1 MNIALIGYGKMG
13 KAIEEVALERGHQ
26 VSLKIISKDNLSDM
40 DWKGIDAAIEFTKPE
55 SAVANIKFCLEN
67 KIPIAVGT
75 TGWYDHYSELK
86 DLCAK
91 EKGTLLAAT
100 NFSLG
105 VNLFFALNEYLAKLM
120 NKHHDY
126 QASMVEIHHT
136 EKLDAPSGTGIT
148 LAEGLIANH
157 DVYNSWENVKKG
169 QNSSQN
175 ALVLE
180 SLREPN
186 VPGTHSIQYENE
198 IDSIQITHTAHN
210 RKGFALGSVLAAEW
224 IKDKNGVFTMRDV
237 LDL

>member
-26 VSLKIISKDNLSDM
+26 ISLKITSKDNLSDM

-55 SAVANIKFCLEN
+55 SAVANITFCLEN

-75 TGWYDHYSELK
+75 TGWYDDYSELK
-86 DLCAK
+86 ELCTNK
-91 EKGTLLAAT
+91 NGTLLAAT

-120 NKHHDY
+120 NKHQDY

-157 DVYNSWENVKKG
+157 DIYNSWENVKKD

-186 VPGTHSIQYENE
+186 VPGTHSVQYDNE
-198 IDSIQITHTAHN
+198 IDSIHITHTAHN